1 MDCGPVGKADSSSG
15 ALFGQGCGMVGMV
28 EVLLR
33 WTCEKT
39 DVEEEE

>member
-15 ALFGQGCGMVGMV
+15 ALFGQGCGIV
-28 EVLLR
+28 EVLFR